1 MVMIEAETI
10 RRILSQDLHAQ
21 FRIDSPG
28 EYDPAFH
35 EHPTWFVMCPDLQ
48 YLKQTEHAR
57 AAWVNR
63 DGDLSI
69 GSHLVTDSPTLIESL
84 YQSRVPRLPVLDY
97 SSLSQAEFESEIGKT
112 LPKMLIKLRTFEHIT
127 SSVSSKYK
135 ARIELKR
142 SGEKDIFFLTLVARV
157 NSNDLESKPL
167 QVLVENNLKAL
178 KEAYEEIVAL

>member
-1 MVMIEAETI
+1 M
-10 RRILSQDLHAQ
+10 
-21 FRIDSPG
+21 
-28 EYDPAFH
+28 
-35 EHPTWFVMCPDLQ
+35 
-48 YLKQTEHAR
+48 
-57 AAWVNR
+57 
-63 DGDLSI
+63 
-69 GSHLVTDSPTLIESL
+69 
-84 YQSRVPRLPVLDY
+84 PVLDY